1 MTKTKAS
8 ELRSQSVLTTKTL
21 HDMDRNLDLMKVD
34 KAHRNDHSFQQ
45 LEKEK
50 QKLNKV
56 FQLPPIERMAE
67 IDRSLAKNQSIPTLS
82 GKNSSLHQKSFDSRI
97 EIKSKLMGKAEK
109 QELLSNYY
117 SEKKKYMSTAAK

>member
-56 FQLPPIERMAE
+56 FQLPPIERMAK

>member
-56 FQLPPIERMAE
+56 FQLPPIERMDK